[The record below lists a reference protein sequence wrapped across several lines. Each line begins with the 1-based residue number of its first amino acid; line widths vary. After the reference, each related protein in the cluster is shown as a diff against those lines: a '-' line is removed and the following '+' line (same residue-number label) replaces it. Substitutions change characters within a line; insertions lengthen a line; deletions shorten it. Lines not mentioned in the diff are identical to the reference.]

1 MESVDWGIGT
11 VNCCVFQ
18 KNGMM
23 EEGGH
28 QDGAI
33 NLSTVREAASKEDQ
47 HLNGDITHNG
57 ENGHDSALPSQPPR
71 VGFLALWVWV
81 WWVCVPFVK

>member
-1 MESVDWGIGT
+1 
-11 VNCCVFQ
+11 
-18 KNGMM
+18 MM
-23 EEGGH
+23 EESGH

-57 ENGHDSALPSQPPR
+57 ENGHDSAVPSQLPR
-71 VGFLALWVWV
+71 VSFLVLC
-81 WWVCVPFVK
+81 VCVCVCVCVCL